1 MRYLRK
7 NDKKDASI
15 DIRDINYF
23 IDHVK
28 DIDLRINII
37 KNLGYKIGVNVANS
51 ICKEKDITIGKRKE
65 IRIQI
70 EPISNKIPLVK
81 CAIIE

>member
-1 MRYLRK
+1 MSK
-7 NDKKDASI
+7 KKKDSSI

-28 DIDLRINII
+28 NVDLRIDII
-37 KNLGYKIGVNVANS
+37 KKLGYKIGVNVITDN
-51 ICKEKDITIGKRKE
+51 CREKDITIGKRKE

-70 EPISNKIPLVK
+70 APKVASSPLVK